1 MAPFDAALVASAL
14 AIMAPLLL
22 AATGELISEITGVVN
37 LGLEGMMLTGAFT
50 SFLAAHY
57 SGSAALGIVAGAGG
71 GIACGVVMALLA
83 IEARVDQ
90 ILVGIGIGLLAAGA
104 TSFLN
109 ADLFHGQSPQT
120 ASMLSNVRL
129 PVVAGLGGIG
139 RAMFD
144 QNLGVY
150 AGFIVL
156 GVAAVVLHRTGWGIS
171 LRAVGENPASADAA
185 GVSVRRVRWAGVLL
199 AATLAGAAG
208 AQLVIG
214 QVGVFTDGMS
224 AGRGYLA
231 LAAVL
236 FGRWRPA
243 GVLAACALFAFMDAL
258 QLRLQGLASV
268 PSVVWIVA
276 ALAIFLVV
284 AVSAWSSMRR
294 RWPIRKALIR
304 GTTVTIVI
312 GLLLAAGATHMRI
325 TVPASLWLMSPFL
338 LAIIALAVAGERRT
352 AMPSKLAIPFI
363 RGQD

>member
-1 MAPFDAALVASAL
+1 VAPFDAALVASAL
-14 AIMAPLLL
+14 AIMAPILLT
-22 AATGELISEITGVVN
+22 ASGELVSEVAGVVN

-57 SGSAALGIVAGAGG
+57 TGSAVLGVVAGVGG
-71 GIACGVVMALLA
+71 GIACGLVMALLA

-90 ILVGIGIGLLAAGA
+90 ILVGIGIGLLAVGA

-120 ASMLSNVRL
+120 VSTLPNVRI
-129 PVVAGLGGIG
+129 PVLADLGGIG
-139 RAMFD
+139 RAIFD

-150 AGFIVL
+150 AAFVAL
-156 GVAAVVLHRTGWGIS
+156 GVATVVLYRTSWGIS

-185 GVSVRRVRWAGVLL
+185 GVSVRGVRWAGVMC
-199 AATLAGAAG
+199 AAALAGAAG

-214 QVGVFTDGMS
+214 QVGVFTNGMS

-258 QLRLQGLASV
+258 QLRLQGLPSV
-268 PSVVWIVA
+268 PSIVWIVA
-276 ALAIFLVV
+276 AIVIFLIVV
-284 AVSAWSSMRR
+284 VSAWSSMRR
-294 RWPIRKALIR
+294 GRSIWKALIR
-304 GTTVTIVI
+304 GATVTIIV
-312 GLLLAAGATHMRI
+312 GCLLVAAATHMRI

-338 LAIIALAVAGERRT
+338 LAIVALAIAGERRT
-352 AMPSKLAIPFI
+352 AMPSKLAIPFV
-363 RGQD
+363 RGHD